1 MHKESHWTPS
11 ELRSGQAAVLTS
23 LPSTGA
29 AHTAAGIST
38 WATELLTAGPCS
50 QGQSWNQKVGA
61 MAVRSEKAL

>member
-50 QGQSWNQKVGA
+50 QG
-61 MAVRSEKAL
+61 